1 MSYNLIIIF
10 LILLIPIMCLLV
22 FFSYRQGLKDG
33 RLVKE
38 EKPLDPV
45 ISLPRKKLEVSPEV
59 KKLNTIMD
67 NINNYNG
74 SPAGQKA
81 VK

>member
-1 MSYNLIIIF
+1 MS
-10 LILLIPIMCLLV
+10 LLV

-33 RLVKE
+33 RAVKE
-38 EKPLDPV
+38 EKPLEPV
-45 ISLPRKKLEVSPEV
+45 KPKINDEMKRM
-59 KKLNTIMD
+59 NTIID

-74 SPAGQKA
+74 GPSGQRE

>member
-1 MSYNLIIIF
+1 
-10 LILLIPIMCLLV
+10 MCLLV

-33 RLVKE
+33 RAVKD
-38 EKPLDPV
+38 EKVLEPV
-45 ISLPRKKLEVSPEV
+45 IQLPKKKQEISPEV
-59 KKLNTIMD
+59 KKFNTLID

-74 SPAGQKA
+74 GPIGQRE